1 MFDRTTVEAKGRE
14 GGGDGAVGRL
24 YLKSGKSLE
33 PKGLQMIGP
42 DEILCFE
49 LPGGGGFG
57 PAEDRDP
64 ARLDADRR
72 AGLVTGTC
80 STRNDEN

>member
-1 MFDRTTVEAKGRE
+1 M
-14 GGGDGAVGRL
+14 GRL

-42 DEILCFE
+42 DELLCFE

-64 ARLDADRR
+64 AQLDADRR